1 VKLTYFSGHAP
12 NFGDELNKYMWDSLV
27 SPGFFDEDDSK
38 LFLGIGSILW
48 DHFPKEPKKIVM
60 GSGYGGY
67 TPKPDIHDGSW
78 EVAFV
83 RGPRT
88 AADLNLDPSL
98 AITDAAILTHFM
110 SLPKYSKSHKIS
122 FMPHY
127 ESIPRGNWERVC
139 QNAGINYIDPTNPD
153 VISSLAEL
161 SKSELLITE
170 AMHGAILA
178 DTLRVPWVAL
188 EPILTVHRNKWYDWS
203 ESLNINLRF
212 KKMPSSTVKDTWS
225 HITGKKGLGSKSQ
238 KVAKLLSF
246 TDKYYVDAAGEKL
259 LRLAQDSGQLSDS
272 KIFKLKADMA
282 LNKLSEYCNLKI

>member
-1 VKLTYFSGHAP
+1 MKLTYFSGHAP

>member
-127 ESIPRGNWERVC
+127 ESIPRGNWEKVC

-259 LRLAQDSGQLSDS
+259 LQLAQDSGQLSDS